1 MRVAHSQDGLDE
13 ISIAAPTRGAELSK
27 GEVRV
32 FMVAPEDFGLE
43 RSSLEN
49 LRVESPAQS
58 LEIMRQVLD
67 DQPGPGR
74 DIVAMN
80 AGAGIYA
87 AGLANSLK
95 EGTETALAVIAS
107 GAAAKVLER
116 LVSFTNQA

>member
-1 MRVAHSQDGLDE
+1 LDE
-13 ISIAAPTRGAELSK
+13 ISIATPTRVAELRK

-32 FMVAPEDFGLE
+32 FMVTPEDFGLE

-49 LRVESPAQS
+49 LRVESPTQS

-67 DQPGPGR
+67 DQPGPAR

-87 AGLANSLK
+87 AGLANTLR
-95 EGTETALAVIAS
+95 EGTETALVAIAS
-107 GAAAKVLER
+107 GAAARVLER
-116 LVSFTNQA
+116 LVSFTHQA